1 MLNYRNKY
9 FYIFIVTLVL
19 SVALY
24 FGVKQWKVKQLPFNE
39 FMLETAKSINEDC
52 PKMIDEH
59 TRLDEVMA
67 MPPNSLVYNYTLVNI
82 DRDDVNMDNVVPSLE
97 AVLLKT
103 VKESN
108 EFEVFRQN
116 NSTITY
122 RYFDKE
128 GMFMVKI
135 DITPEKYLKI

>member
-9 FYIFIVTLVL
+9 FYIFIATLVV

-24 FGVKQWKVKQLPFNE
+24 FGIKRWAIKQIPFNDY
-39 FMLETAKSINEDC
+39 MLQTVESINREC

-67 MPPNSLVYNYTLVNI
+67 MPPNSMIYNYTLVNL
-82 DRDDVNMDNVVPSLE
+82 DMDDVNMNNVVPSLE
-97 AVLLKT
+97 EVLLKM
-103 VKESN
+103 VKEGSD
-108 EFEVFRQN
+108 FEVFRAN
-116 NSTITY
+116 KVTITY

-135 DITPEKYLKI
+135 DITPEMYLN

>member
-9 FYIFIVTLVL
+9 FYIFIVTLVV

-24 FGVKQWKVKQLPFNE
+24 FGVKHWTIKQMPFNDY
-39 FMLETAKSINEDC
+39 MLQTVESINREC

-67 MPPNSLVYNYTLVNI
+67 IPPKAMIYNYTLVNI
-82 DRDDVNMDNVVPSLE
+82 DMDDVNMNNVVPSLE
-97 AVLLKT
+97 EVLLKM
-103 VKESN
+103 VKESSD
-108 EFEVFRQN
+108 FEVFRAN
-116 NSTITY
+116 KATITY

-135 DITPEKYLKI
+135 DITPEMYLN